1 MWYNGFWYNNKKE
14 TDITRN
20 HQLNKVKKGIWYNG
34 KCCNKGNWYNGN
46 SYNGNCCNITKNQES
61 AKLNSAKL
69 EPA

>member
-46 SYNGNCCNITKNQES
+46 WYNELGQQC
-61 AKLNSAKL
+61 LGRY
-69 EPA
+69 